1 MLLAGALPAIFAE
14 AELKIDSSSGVETS
28 KLLVGVL
35 GVSLGPGVVSTVG
48 VVSTATVGDGV
59 TFWACLRLLFAVQ
72 IPNVI
77 TKPIMN
83 PITMARIG
91 SFI

>member
-1 MLLAGALPAIFAE
+1 
-14 AELKIDSSSGVETS
+14 
-28 KLLVGVL
+28 
-35 GVSLGPGVVSTVG
+35 
-48 VVSTATVGDGV
+48 
-59 TFWACLRLLFAVQ
+59 LFAVQ